1 MYGTIAR
8 LRPLPGRER
17 AVDDLGH
24 LWLRERAPTLAG
36 FVANYVLKSEQHPGE
51 VLTLSVFE
59 SEETYRRNAA
69 DPDQHRWHERIR
81 ALLAAEPEWN
91 DGAIEAFTPAT
102 VPL

>member
-51 VLTLSVFE
+51 VLTLTVFD
-59 SEETYRRNAA
+59 SKAAYRQNAD
-69 DPDQHRWHERIR
+69 DPDQHRWFEQFR
-81 ALLAAEPEWN
+81 ALLAAAPEWN
-91 DGAIEAFTPAT
+91 DGEVLAFTPAT